1 MSQQRVLKVKMLKI
15 DKFTLRKLIVTTSL
29 LAPQKFESG
38 VQLMAFTVA
47 AGACTIAN
55 WHMTL

>member
-15 DKFTLRKLIVTTSL
+15 DKFTLRKLIVTSL
-29 LAPQKFESG
+29 LASQKFESG